1 MSETS
6 KTPSHIQA
14 RPLRADFLPDET
26 LAEGRLALLS
36 ELSQAARE
44 ITLPLFENGANR
56 ATQNKAKGTDYDPV
70 TAADIEAERVLRGII
85 SNHFPDDAIEG
96 EEFPDVDGI
105 SDWSWT
111 LDPIDGTRGFVAGIP
126 VWSTL
131 IAISFKG
138 DPVIGLIDH
147 PALGQSFFGV
157 IKISPS
163 IAWRQL
169 DCGAVSRLSTQSCA
183 AISDAI
189 LGCTE
194 PLSMLGPGEL
204 AAYNI
209 IRRGARFSRLGLDA
223 FGYAMV
229 ASGRMDMIIEAGLK
243 PCDVRALMPVIEG
256 AGGRLTNWH
265 GGSAVN
271 GGRAIAVGDSGLLP
285 ELYTYLGRAMTV

>member
-6 KTPSHIQA
+6 KPPSVIQA
-14 RPLRADFLPDET
+14 AALRADFLPDET
-26 LAEGRLALLS
+26 LAEGRLALLYRLR
-36 ELSQAARE
+36 EAARA
-44 ITLPLFENGANR
+44 ITLPLFENGAER
-56 ATQNKAKGTDYDPV
+56 AMVNKSGNAQYDPV
-70 TAADIEAERVLRGII
+70 TAADIEAERVLREII
-85 SNHFPDDAIEG
+85 TQTFPDDAIEG
-96 EEFPDVDGI
+96 EEFPDVTGT

-111 LDPIDGTRGFVAGIP
+111 LDPIDGTRGFVAGVP

-147 PALGQSFFGV
+147 PALGQSYFGV
-157 IKISPS
+157 IKIALPVT
-163 IAWRQL
+163 WRWL
-169 DCGAVSRLSTQSCA
+169 DRGDISRLSTKPCA
-183 AISDAI
+183 AISEAI

-194 PLSMLGPGEL
+194 PLSMLGHGEL

-223 FGYAMV
+223 YGYAMV

-265 GGSAVN
+265 GGSAVD
-271 GGRAIAVGDSGLLP
+271 GGRAIAVGDAGLLP
-285 ELYTYLGRAMTV
+285 ELYTYLGRAMTA